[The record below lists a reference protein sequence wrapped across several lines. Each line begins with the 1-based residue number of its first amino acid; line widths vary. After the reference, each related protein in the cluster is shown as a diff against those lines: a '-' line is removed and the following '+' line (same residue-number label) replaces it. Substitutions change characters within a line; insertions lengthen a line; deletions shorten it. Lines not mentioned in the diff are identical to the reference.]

1 MTTVTRA
8 RGGWWHDF
16 VCPTHGTELLEARGD
31 AFVCTYGCELRGEP
45 YASAWMVLEH
55 QVAARLART
64 AARRFRRHGD
74 PADQA
79 QALAVVR
86 EFADYSAEITAE
98 WNRDSESWML
108 QGKLFKQALTEAIW
122 ATQIADAVVV
132 LAEDEAAR
140 EAMGAPVATMLE
152 ALLETIV
159 ESRRVLVIERDD
171 LTSNYVAW
179 LDAAGGLATLALAAL
194 GGVAPHGDQA
204 RWIEQAVEHSAVAL
218 GQDGWE
224 WEGSTYYHLFVLRA
238 YLLTLAGA
246 DQAALDPALVGRLR
260 RMVDVLVGFAG
271 PDGRLPML
279 HDGPYDRL
287 GVHLEVLEIC
297 VLAGQLWDRTGLD
310 TVEAWARRRIG
321 ERHDGLEDLL
331 DGWFSGTPLPAP
343 GDVLDRGS
351 VLFADVGYAV
361 VRSEASSLL
370 AVLDAGP
377 HGGSHGHL
385 DTLALYLYGD
395 GVAWQPAPGVP
406 PYGSALR
413 RGHYARTTAHP
424 TVRADDADQ
433 LESSARV
440 ERWEVDPATD
450 TTLVQASSDAAID
463 GVLLERR
470 VESIGGILVDVVR
483 ATTDD
488 GSARSFT
495 AAFRPAVPF
504 EVVQQSDGW
513 RTGWSGPAGRRLHGH
528 HVADVASVL
537 VDAPGRGP
545 SDDPTVPLAVGDWTA
560 TAPRVTF
567 VSVFAEGEVSPIA
580 SVGLDAG
587 RLVIALTDGRTLERE
602 LLP

>member
-31 AFVCTYGCELRGEP
+31 AFVCTYGCELHGEP
-45 YASAWMVLEH
+45 YASAWLVLEH
-55 QVAARLART
+55 QAAARLART

-79 QALAVVR
+79 QALAIVR

-140 EAMGAPVATMLE
+140 EALGAPVVAMLE
-152 ALLETIV
+152 ALVETIV

-179 LDAAGGLATLALAAL
+179 LDAAGGLATRALAAL

-204 RWIEQAVEHSAVAL
+204 RWIEQAVEHSAVAIR
-218 GQDGWE
+218 QDGWE

-246 DQAALDPALVGRLR
+246 DPAALDPAFVDRLR

-310 TVEAWARRRIG
+310 AVEAWARRRIG

-331 DGWFSGTPLPAP
+331 DGWFSGAPLVVSGDAP
-343 GDVLDRGS
+343 GRGP

-361 VRSEASSLL
+361 VRSEWSSLQ

-413 RGHYARTTAHP
+413 RDYYARTTAHP

-433 LESSARV
+433 LESSAHV
-440 ERWEVDPATD
+440 ERWEVDPAAD
-450 TTLVQASSDAAID
+450 TTLVHASSSEAIA
-463 GVLLERR
+463 GVRLDRR
-470 VESIGGILVDVVR
+470 VESTCGILIDILR
-483 ATTDD
+483 AATED
-488 GSARSFT
+488 GSARTFT
-495 AAFRPAVPF
+495 TALRPAVPF
-504 EVVQQSDGW
+504 EVVQHDDGW
-513 RTGWSGPAGRRLHGH
+513 RTGWSGPSGRRLHGH

-560 TAPRVTF
+560 TAARVTF
-567 VSVFAEGEVSPIA
+567 VSVFAEAEVSPIT
-580 SVGLDAG
+580 SIRLDAG
-587 RLVIALTDGRTLERE
+587 HLVVGLSDGRTLERE